1 MKINRW
7 WTPPGVHM
15 IQKSCEMA
23 PFLPS
28 YLRNVNYANLRKG
41 EKKMHKMLQSLVVLS
56 FAALPAH
63 AATNPDA
70 YSYQN
75 ILIGALPSVQAS
87 ANNGAGVTF
96 GIVDTG
102 GTSSWVG
109 FQGFN
114 GNTSEGR
121 ITNGTCISP

>member
-1 MKINRW
+1 MKINRC
-7 WTPPGVHM
+7 WTSPGVRM
-15 IQKSCEMA
+15 IQNFYDTALFS
-23 PFLPS
+23 PP
-28 YLRNVNYANLRKG
+28 YLGIMNSSNYRNG
-41 EKKMHKMLQSLVVLS
+41 EKKMRKMLQSLVVLS
-56 FAALPAH
+56 LAALPAR

-75 ILIGALPSVQAS
+75 VLIGALPSVQAS

-121 ITNGTCISP
+121 IT